1 MKAIIISFLFRLPYA
16 SLLHARVRY
25 CGAHLIA
32 DAIAKQM
39 IWCRSKCCL
48 FIFRQLNN
56 IHMCGNIIKYFHH
69 HHQSVS
75 RSGDETE
82 ISADYY
88 LFVHIRSYGG
98 PFKRAPIIWLMF
110 AFKSRSQWIDI
121 YMCIR
126 REIGLLYFIRGP
138 HRDAAQNKMTKKKKT
153 TRKNYAENQN
163 ALHFEKATFLLFSP
177 PFSVIS
183 FIWYSVIAVVYV
195 RRYTHILRHVIVRG
209 IEQECLLS
217 RICVCLCVA
226 AQLGRHRPSRM
237 SWSVTPGLYVCPHKC
252 ARARA
257 FSIAL
262 HIHPKQIR
270 CCTGCRHCGRSSP
283 SSFGPKLSSAHSNV

>member
-1 MKAIIISFLFRLPYA
+1 M
-16 SLLHARVRY
+16 LLKTRWPR
-25 CGAHLIA
+25 
-32 DAIAKQM
+32 
-39 IWCRSKCCL
+39 
-48 FIFRQLNN
+48 
-56 IHMCGNIIKYFHH
+56 
-69 HHQSVS
+69 
-75 RSGDETE
+75 
-82 ISADYY
+82 
-88 LFVHIRSYGG
+88 
-98 PFKRAPIIWLMF
+98 KR
-110 AFKSRSQWIDI
+110 R
-121 YMCIR
+121 R
-126 REIGLLYFIRGP
+126 REKIMLKTRMHFISKRQHFYF
-138 HRDAAQNKMTKKKKT
+138 
-153 TRKNYAENQN
+153 
-163 ALHFEKATFLLFSP
+163 FSP